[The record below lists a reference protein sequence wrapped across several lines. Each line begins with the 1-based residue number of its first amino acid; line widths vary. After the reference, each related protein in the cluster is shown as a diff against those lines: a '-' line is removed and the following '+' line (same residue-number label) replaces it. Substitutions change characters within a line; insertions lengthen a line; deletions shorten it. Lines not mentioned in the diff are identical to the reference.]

1 MFQGH
6 DVVVIQQWVDPFGR
20 RMVRI
25 QTTGPGPE
33 QAIGVLDGWFLDAAV
48 EMREAGMATLPDG
61 GIAS

>member
-1 MFQGH
+1 VFQGH

-33 QAIGVLDGWFLDAAV
+33 QAIGLLDGSSMPPSKCGRPGWRRCLMTA
-48 EMREAGMATLPDG
+48 
-61 GIAS
+61 